1 MSYGTLSIS
10 NEGEYIRHLRIDVPG
25 DPLNLVTPALHDD
38 LLDAVRELRQ
48 DATARAIVI
57 TAEGRAFSGGGHM
70 TELFSQ
76 FKDIDTAMRSH
87 QRAREI
93 TSQLLDLPAPVVC
106 AVQGTATGLGAS
118 IALFSDFLIFAQGG
132 QLLDPHVRAGLVAGD
147 GGTLVFPFAMSMQQA
162 KRHLL
167 LCQPL
172 KADEALRLGIAMDVV
187 ELDQLVDRRDA
198 DRKRVGCIAA
208 SCGETH
214 QAGSQ
219 CPLANSRS
227 LRGRAGRR
235 VGARDVSDAGSSRGD
250 RIILGKARS
259 RVRGSMNCPAVECP
273 PLNVQETT

>member
-38 LLDAVRELRQ
+38 LLDTVRELRQ

-187 ELDQLVDRRDA
+187 ELDQLVDRA
-198 DRKRVGCIAA
+198 MQIANELA
-208 SCGETH
+208 
-214 QAGSQ
+214 ALP
-219 CPLANSRS
+219 PLAVRHTKQALNAH
-227 LRGRAGRR
+227 LRTA
-235 VGARDVSDAGSSRGD
+235 A
-250 RIILGKARS
+250 
-259 RVRGSMNCPAVECP
+259 PYAVE
-273 PLNVQETT
+273 LAGAWEHVMFRTQDHQEAIASFLEKRAPVFEGR